1 MQPRRVIILGSTG
14 SIGTQTLEV
23 IERLSL
29 APHGPSLRVVGLA
42 AGRNAA
48 LLFDQAARH
57 GVRDLALAAGEP
69 AQAGST
75 LRVGPDAA
83 ERLVREVPCDLVVA
97 AMVGVSGLPATL
109 AAVELGR
116 HVALANKETLVAAGD
131 LVVPLARRT
140 GAALLP
146 VDSEHSGV
154 WQCLA
159 GAGTH
164 ALPPFACP
172 AGVARVTLTA
182 SGGAFRDWT
191 PEQIAAATPA
201 DALRHPTWSM
211 GRKVTIDSA
220 SLMNKALEL
229 IEAHHLFALPASRL
243 GAILHPQSIVHALVE
258 FADGSVVAQ
267 LGVPDMRTPIQVAL
281 AWPARADAP
290 PPRLDLAGLA
300 RLDFRAVD
308 DARYPAVGLAL
319 RAIDAG
325 GTSGAILNAANEACV
340 EAFLA
345 GTLRFDR
352 IAPLVGEA
360 LAAIAP
366 RPVRTLADVLD
377 ADRAARA
384 FVASRH

>member
-23 IERLSL
+23 IERLSR
-29 APHGPSLRVVGLA
+29 APGGPPIRVVGLA
-42 AGRNAA
+42 AGRNAG
-48 LLFDQAARH
+48 LLFDQAARLD
-57 GVRDLALAAGEP
+57 VRDLALASRDGAHAG
-69 AQAGST
+69 AN

-191 PEQIAAATPA
+191 PAQIADATPA
-201 DALRHPTWSM
+201 DALRHPTWAM

-281 AWPARADAP
+281 SWPVRVDAP
-290 PPRLDLAGLA
+290 PPRLDLAALA
-300 RLDFRAVD
+300 RLEFRAVD

-319 RAIDAG
+319 RTIEAG

-340 EAFLA
+340 DAFLA
-345 GTLRFDR
+345 ER
-352 IAPLVGEA
+352 IPFPKITALVADA

-366 RPVRTLADVLD
+366 RPVLALADVLD

-384 FVASRH
+384 FVASRL